1 LTQQGTAGASVTTHL
16 SAIEESLQLEA
27 VKSRIAA
34 KERTLLEREER
45 LAAREAA
52 LQQSV
57 LLQNTTNE

>member
-1 LTQQGTAGASVTTHL
+1 
-16 SAIEESLQLEA
+16 LQLEA

-52 LQQSV
+52 LQRSV